1 MNTHNLL
8 GALALAA
15 LTAACGGGGSDG
27 DPVAP
32 PPVVVDNDVPASAMA
47 SNDAFTRYAAGLPA
61 SESAEPVSLDKLV
74 PPSSETAEPLE
85 I

>member
-1 MNTHNLL
+1 MNIHKHL

-15 LTAACGGGGSDG
+15 LATACGGGSDAE
-27 DPVAP
+27 PVAP
-32 PPVVVDNDVPASAMA
+32 QPPVVDNEVPASAMA
-47 SNDAFTRYAAGLPA
+47 SNEAFTRYAAGLPA

-74 PPSSETAEPLE
+74 PPSSETTEPQE